1 MRVLD
6 WVLKRCRGE
15 IEADQSPIGMIPKS
29 DGINLDGLPIDEET
43 LESLLAVETGVWRKE
58 LAEIDKFFDSFGPRV
73 PKKLKQQSRRISA
86 LLRN

>member
-29 DGINLDGLPIDEET
+29 ADINLEGLSIDSGA
-43 LESLLAVETGVWRKE
+43 LESLLSVEPSVWREE
-58 LAEIDKFFDSFGPRV
+58 LAEIDKFFAGFGARV
-73 PKKLKQQSRRISA
+73 PKKLREQTERIGAS
-86 LLRN
+86 LEG